1 MNGNSMVA
9 GLLEFLLFACSV
21 LCLSVKTDM
30 YYFKSTF
37 HMRFLSITRIDL
49 EKNVMNCLK
58 KSLFETDLEGLTN
71 E

>member
-49 EKNVMNCLK
+49 EKNVMNCL
-58 KSLFETDLEGLTN
+58 
-71 E
+71 

>member
-1 MNGNSMVA
+1 MKARPNIMNGNSMVA

-37 HMRFLSITRIDL
+37 HMQH
-49 EKNVMNCLK
+49 KNCLK